1 MLRLTSVTAGYGLIT
16 VLRQVSLEVHAG
28 EIVVLLGANGAG
40 KTTLLRTISALL
52 RPIAGSVELEGRRID
67 GWSAEAVVGLGLIHV
82 PEGRQIFPELT
93 VAENL
98 RLGAYRRRDRAKV
111 KNDLEWVLTLF
122 PVLRQRYNRLGGT
135 LFGGEQQMLAIA
147 RALMAA
153 PRLLL
158 LDEPSMG
165 LAPALAER
173 IAPRSRHFNRMAWPS
188 WWLNRN
194 ASTWNGWPAEY
205 TPLNA
210 AKLCRRIKIRYEGLQ
225 AIY

>member
-173 IAPRSRHFNRMAWPS
+173 IGAAIQAFQQDGLAVLVAESERKHVERLASRI
-188 WWLNRN
+188 
-194 ASTWNGWPAEY
+194 Y
-205 TPLNA
+205 TIE
-210 AKLCRRIKIRYEGLQ
+210 RGEIVQED
-225 AIY
+225 